1 MNASSLHEIKKEL
14 GHLDKEVLLSLV
26 LRLARY
32 KKENKELLSYLLFE
46 AHNENGYIQSIKN
59 ELDSQMADI
68 SKSNMYLTKKALRKV
83 IRFMD
88 RFIKYS
94 GLKESEAEIRIYFC
108 KKMQEQGLHQSRL
121 KVIENMY
128 YGQLKKIKS
137 AISKLDEDL
146 QFDLGL
152 ELQKLETET
161 S

>member
-1 MNASSLHEIKKEL
+1 MNAASLHEIKKEL
-14 GHLDKEVLLSLV
+14 GFLDKEVLLGLV

-46 AHNENGYIQSIKN
+46 AHHENGFVQSIKN
-59 ELDSQMADI
+59 ELDSQMEDI
-68 SKSNMYLTKKALRKV
+68 TKSNMYLTKKALRKV

-108 KKMQEQGLHQSRL
+108 KKMPEKSLHQSRL

-128 YGQLKKIKS
+128 EGQLKKIKT
-137 AISKLDEDL
+137 ALSKLDEDL
-146 QFDLGL
+146 QFDFGIEL
-152 ELQKLETET
+152 EKLRN
-161 S
+161 

>member
-14 GHLDKEVLLSLV
+14 SHLEKDELLNLA

-46 AHNENGYIQSIKN
+46 AHNENGFIQSIKN
-59 ELDSQMADI
+59 ELDAQMEEI
-68 SKSNMYLTKKALRKV
+68 TKSNMYLTKKALRKV

-108 KKMQEQGLHQSRL
+108 KKMQERGLHQSRL
-121 KVIENMY
+121 RVIENMFE
-128 YGQLKKIKS
+128 GQIKKIKS
-137 AISKLDEDL
+137 TISKLDEDL
-146 QFDLGL
+146 QFDLGIEL
-152 ELQKLETET
+152 EKLNH
-161 S
+161 